1 MNSDITQLEPYNV
14 IDSCSVWN
22 ILLSPTIYQA
32 SIAAGCYYSV
42 TNYVKYECLV
52 KRRDTQRDTNAINTL
67 QREISKN
74 RFTACHIS
82 IDDLQEMEIL
92 ENRKRLGKG
101 ELSSIVFAKKARL
114 AFMTDDKK
122 ARKLGNDVLGKEYV
136 QTTPHLVGFCFYKR
150 HLLDG
155 DFPKLIEEH
164 KAILHG
170 GWGDLSP
177 YFKEVYEESHRIR
190 LINREL

>member
-1 MNSDITQLEPYNV
+1 MNSDITKLKLCNV

-32 SIAAGCYYSV
+32 SIAAKCYYSV
-42 TNYVKYECLV
+42 TNYVKYECIV
-52 KRRDTQRDTNAINTL
+52 KRRDSQRDTNAINML

-74 RFTACHIS
+74 RFTACDIS

-101 ELSSIVFAKKARL
+101 ELSSIVFAKKTKL
-114 AFMTDDKK
+114 AFMTDDRK

-136 QTTPHLVGFCFYKR
+136 QTTPHLVGFCFYER

-155 DFPKLIEEH
+155 DFSKLIEEH
-164 KAILHG
+164 KASLRG
-170 GWGDLSP
+170 SWGDLSS

>member
-1 MNSDITQLEPYNV
+1 MNSDITKLKLYNV

-32 SIAAGCYYSV
+32 SINAGCYYSV

-52 KRRDTQRDTNAINTL
+52 KRRGTQRNTNAINTL
-67 QREISKN
+67 QREISQN
-74 RFTACHIS
+74 RFTACDIS

-101 ELSSIVFAKKARL
+101 ELSSIVFAKKTKL
-114 AFMTDDKK
+114 AFMTDDRK
-122 ARKLGNDVLGKEYV
+122 ARKLGDAVLGKEYV
-136 QTTPHLVGFCFYKR
+136 QTTPHLVGFCFYER
-150 HLLDG
+150 HLIDG

-164 KAILHG
+164 KATLRG
-170 GWGDLSP
+170 NWGDLSP
-177 YFKEVYEESHRIR
+177 YFQEVYEESHRIR

>member
-1 MNSDITQLEPYNV
+1 MNSDITQLKLYNV

-22 ILLSPTIYQA
+22 LLLSPTIYQA
-32 SIAAGCYYSV
+32 SIDAGCYYSV
-42 TNYVKYECLV
+42 TNYVKYECV
-52 KRRDTQRDTNAINTL
+52 IKKRNTHRDDVAINKL
-67 QREISKN
+67 QKEISLK
-74 RFTACHIS
+74 RFTPCDIS

-101 ELSSIVFAKKARL
+101 ELSSIVFAKKTKL

-122 ARKLGNDVLGKEYV
+122 ARKLGNEVLGKDYV

-155 DFPKLIEEH
+155 DFHKLIDEH
-164 KAILHG
+164 TATLRG
-170 GWGDLSP
+170 SWGDLSI
-177 YFKEVYEESHRIR
+177 YFTEVYEASHRIR
-190 LINREL
+190 LMEKRS